1 MTYYTK
7 KDIENLKGY
16 DNEYYVPDAL
26 FDTMEYK
33 MVRLEVKWG
42 FVALLN
48 ALLQS
53 PLYDNDGNAYL
64 KDDNPS
70 TIEILK
76 NLAHK
81 AVDQEK
87 IDGYI
92 SELEE
97 SDLLER
103 NGRNIYLKKIDTIF

>member
-16 DNEYYVPDAL
+16 DDEYYVPNAL

-33 MVRLEVKWG
+33 LVRLEVKWG

-53 PLYDNDGNAYL
+53 PLYDNDGNGYI

-81 AVDQEK
+81 AVNQEK
-87 IDGYI
+87 MDGYI

-97 SDLLER
+97 SGLLER
-103 NGRNIYLKKIDTIF
+103 NGRNIYLKKINTIF

>member
-7 KDIENLKGY
+7 KDIENLRGY
-16 DNEYYVPDAL
+16 DDEYYVPNAL
-26 FDTMEYK
+26 FDTKEYK

-53 PLYDNDGNAYL
+53 PSYDNEGNGYL

-70 TIEILK
+70 TIIILK

-81 AVDQEK
+81 AVDQAK

-92 SELEE
+92 NELEE
-97 SDLLER
+97 AELLDR
-103 NGRNIYLKKIDTIF
+103 VGRNIYLKKIDTIF